1 MSETKRNWRNDLK
14 ILRERM
20 GGVSEQKK
28 AWSKQQRAEVKVIS
42 EALQQGPR
50 TVPEIAA
57 RVKLPGPTVLWYV
70 MALKR
75 YGKVAESGRAGDYYQ
90 YEWKEARP

>member
-28 AWSKQQRAEVKVIS
+28 AWSKQQRAEVKAIR

-57 RVKLPGPTVLWYV
+57 RAALPGPSVLWYV

-75 YGKVAESGRAGDYYQ
+75 YGKVAESGRVGDYYQ